1 MTTAN
6 QPDQDYVTVAE
17 VEIDAVHPG
26 RSGFT
31 LLGRGRDRADYRLE
45 MELEMPVDQRTRT
58 VLAELLAQSEWRI
71 LRRAPQPFRPKR
83 PADASRSVK

>member
-1 MTTAN
+1 MSPAD
-6 QPDQDYVTVAE
+6 QPDQDYVNVAE
-17 VEIDAVHPG
+17 VEVDAVHPG

-31 LLGRGRDRADYRLE
+31 LLGRGRDSADYRLE

-71 LRRAPQPFRPKR
+71 LRRVPQPFRPQR
-83 PADASRSVK
+83 PSDASRSVK